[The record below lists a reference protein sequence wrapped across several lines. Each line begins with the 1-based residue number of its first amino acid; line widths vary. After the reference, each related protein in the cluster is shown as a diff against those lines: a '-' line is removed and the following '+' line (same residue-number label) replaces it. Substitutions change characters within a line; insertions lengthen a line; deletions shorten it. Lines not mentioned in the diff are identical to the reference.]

1 MKNKKVFLTGEKNV
15 GKSFC
20 INEIIKECQLSTCGF
35 QTLPF
40 YEQGIRKGFYLH
52 AFIDVEENDQRFS
65 IQYDTYNEV
74 IPGIFDTFGTEIL
87 RKSRQLPSH
96 VLILDEIGR
105 LEKDEQLFLSEL
117 KKSIAEKRDI
127 FGVLK
132 KCEIQYIQEIKMRDD
147 VVILDFDKLSY
158 QDIKASAK
166 RIWEDRS

>member
-1 MKNKKVFLTGEKNV
+1 MKNKKIFLTGDKGV
-15 GKSFC
+15 GKSTC

-40 YEQGIRKGFYLH
+40 YEHGIRTGFYLH
-52 AFIDVEENDQRFS
+52 ALLPIEENDQRFS
-65 IQYDTYNEV
+65 IQHDGWNET
-74 IPGIFDTFGTEIL
+74 IPGVFDDFGVTVL
-87 RKSRQLPSH
+87 KRSMQQKDH
-96 VLILDEIGR
+96 VLIMDEIGR
-105 LEKDEQLFLSEL
+105 LEKKETLFIDTLFQSLEECKNIL
-117 KKSIAEKRDI
+117 
-127 FGVLK
+127 GVLK

>member
-1 MKNKKVFLTGEKNV
+1 M
-15 GKSFC
+15 
-20 INEIIKECQLSTCGF
+20 
-35 QTLPF
+35 
-40 YEQGIRKGFYLH
+40 
-52 AFIDVEENDQRFS
+52 
-65 IQYDTYNEV
+65 
-74 IPGIFDTFGTEIL
+74 
-87 RKSRQLPSH
+87 
-96 VLILDEIGR
+96 ILDEIGR